1 MADLTASH
9 KWVFTSTG
17 TGDPFNVR
25 PYSQGITL
33 GIESSSGCTGVTQ
46 ILHRM
51 GPSTGPFSVIST
63 IVSTLGEFT
72 TDQFMGP
79 LEWIAPRVTDKTAST
94 ATTITV
100 YLQGNG

>member
-1 MADLTASH
+1 MADLTASQ
-9 KWVFTSTG
+9 KWTFTSTG
-17 TGDPFNVR
+17 SGKAFDVR
-25 PYSQGITL
+25 GYSQGITF

-46 ILHRM
+46 LLHRM
-51 GPSTGPFSVIST
+51 GSSAGPYSVIST

-79 LEWIAPRVTDKTAST
+79 LEWVKPRVTDKTSGST
-94 ATTITV
+94 ASITV